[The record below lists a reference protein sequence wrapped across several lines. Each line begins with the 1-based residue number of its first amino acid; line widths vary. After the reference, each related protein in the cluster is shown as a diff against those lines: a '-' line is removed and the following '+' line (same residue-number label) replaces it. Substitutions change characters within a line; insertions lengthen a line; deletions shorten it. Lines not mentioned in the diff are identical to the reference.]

1 MISREDKEK
10 AIGLLVNGYINS
22 VTFSE
27 TADILIKEGRRR
39 AEEKVAYMNDGEI
52 MSVLNRK
59 ENPPIVKKSL
69 LESIKGNKIFKFID
83 SIIHK
88 PEIQPKRKGFVTMS
102 KKRPIK
108 GVIQT

>member
-10 AIGLLVNGYINS
+10 AIGVLVNGYINS

-52 MSVLNRK
+52 MSVLNK
-59 ENPPIVKKSL
+59 KVNPPIFKKSL
-69 LESIKGNKIFKFID
+69 LESIKDSKIFKFID
-83 SIIHK
+83 SVIHK
-88 PEIQPKRKGFVTMS
+88 PAIQSKRKGFVTAS
-102 KKRPIK
+102 KKNQLK
-108 GVIQT
+108 V